1 MVYSLIIS
9 TSQDTQPFEQLP
21 GDGSYSGMK
30 LEYAVQPRPDGP
42 AQVFICREEFLAG
55 AANAL
60 VLGNKIFYKHHLQP
74 RTMRVDAPATGATL
88 FAYHVQDRGRYGAVA
103 FGADG
108 KARGI
113 EEKPHAAKCNYAV
126 TSLYFYDGQVVEIA
140 KSIEPIARGEVEITA
155 VNQVYLAYRQINV
168 KITRCGSAWFDT
180 EAHDSLLGTGQL
192 IAKMEHRQG
201 FKIARLQ
208 EIACS
213 SLLNDRGQP

>member
-1 MVYSLIIS
+1 
-9 TSQDTQPFEQLP
+9 
-21 GDGSYSGMK
+21 
-30 LEYAVQPRPDGP
+30 
-42 AQVFICREEFLAG
+42 
-55 AANAL
+55 
-60 VLGNKIFYKHHLQP
+60 
-74 RTMRVDAPATGATL
+74 MRVDAPATGATL

-108 KARGI
+108 TARGI
-113 EEKPHAAKCNYAV
+113 EEKPHATKSNYAV
-126 TSLYFYDGQVVEIA
+126 TSIYFYDGQVVEIA

-192 IAKMEHRQG
+192 IAKMAHRQG

-208 EIACS
+208 EISCS
-213 SLLNDRGQP
+213 SLLNDRGQL